1 MVWLFEVVSFF
12 KRKSCQSMRLLLV
25 VIVVLSVLLVDGVVL
40 TDEVEMVLVV

>member
-1 MVWLFEVVSFF
+1 
-12 KRKSCQSMRLLLV
+12 MRLLLV